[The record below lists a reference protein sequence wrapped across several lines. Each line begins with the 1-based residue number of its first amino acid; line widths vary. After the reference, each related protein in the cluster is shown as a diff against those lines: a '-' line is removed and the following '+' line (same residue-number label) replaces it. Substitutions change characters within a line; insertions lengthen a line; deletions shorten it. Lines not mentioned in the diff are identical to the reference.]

1 MARFP
6 RLAEARPDDADEL
19 EAGFVATKRAMPRP
33 PPGYVHR
40 ARLFDL
46 LDDRVAHAAL
56 TLVRAPAGTGKTA
69 LVSAW
74 AGAGRAPGPVAWLS
88 LAPGDNTRSRFWR
101 QVVLALAEAVDDD
114 SFHVAFSSTAG
125 IDQLLAEM
133 VGAVAERTEPVVLVL
148 DDVHELSDPEL
159 LADLDRLLRSPP
171 RGVRIIATARWD
183 LPLHLSRLRLSG
195 AVAQIGG
202 DDLAFSL
209 EEGAAL
215 FATSGVELDET
226 GVRRVW
232 ERTEGWAAGLALT
245 ALALHGRAD
254 PDAFVREFSGGIA
267 PVADY
272 LLEEVLA
279 DESPQV
285 RRFLL
290 MTSVVDEVC
299 GELADA
305 MTGGSSGGTMLA
317 DLHQRGVLTSAL
329 DDHLRWFRYHGLLA
343 GMLRAMLRREAPA
356 DLARELH
363 ARAARWLVAHGRV
376 VPGARHAAAA
386 GDVEL
391 LADIAADHAFA
402 LSARGEVADL
412 GAVIRTLPDEAV
424 RSKPMLMLTLA
435 GAALEAGDGA
445 GAAVWLDLVDRTTA
459 PIPEHRQ
466 GPFAVGRALTRLY
479 EARITGDMRGAVE
492 AARPFLEPSARLRL
506 HRPEVEAVV
515 LINLGAVELWTG
527 DVAGARAHLE
537 VGVAAAEAIDLG
549 FLALLGLSLLAIVD
563 SWSEDLPAAGRTAT
577 RALELADEHGWRGT
591 PRAGIAIA
599 VLSYVAAEDGDLEGA
614 ERLQEEAD
622 RAMGDGIELSL
633 RGQTVLPRAR
643 LARLRGR
650 PREARRQAADARVAL
665 HGTPFLPPIESYLV
679 VEEALSLA
687 DEGQAAAGVAML
699 EEALGPHAAGGH
711 VPVTLAMMLVERGA
725 DERALALATPWAD
738 PDAATM
744 VNVRLDAL
752 LVLARVRH
760 RAGDPA
766 WSDAAEGALALAHR
780 HGRRTPFLEHGPQ
793 LAGVLADHRGST
805 AFGPFLTEVEALI
818 DPPAASS
825 PETPPLLDELSD
837 RELAVLRYL
846 PTMLSNREI
855 ADELIVSVNTVKTH
869 VRSIYAKL
877 GTHDRRDAVRR
888 ARRLGL
894 LG

>member
-1 MARFP
+1 MP
-6 RLAEARPDDADEL
+6 EE
-19 EAGFVATKRAMPRP
+19 GFVATKRAMPRP
-33 PPGYVHR
+33 PPAYVHR
-40 ARLFDL
+40 PRLFDL
-46 LDDRVAHAAL
+46 LDERVAHAAL

-74 AGAGRAPGPVAWLS
+74 AAAGRAPGPVAWLS

-101 QVVLALAEAVDDD
+101 QAVLALSEAVDDD

-133 VGAVAERTEPVVLVL
+133 VGAVADRTAPIVLVL

-195 AVAQIGG
+195 ALAQLGG
-202 DDLAFSL
+202 EELAFTL
-209 EEGAAL
+209 EEGLAL
-215 FATSGVELDET
+215 FATAGLALDEADA
-226 GVRRVW
+226 RRIW
-232 ERTEGWAAGLALT
+232 QRTEGWAAGLALT
-245 ALALHGRAD
+245 ALALHGRPD
-254 PDAFVREFSGGIA
+254 PSAFVQEFSGGIA

-285 RRFLL
+285 REFLL
-290 MTSVVDEVC
+290 MTCLADEVC

-305 MTGGSSGGTMLA
+305 MTGGSGGGTMLA

-329 DDHLRWFRYHGLLA
+329 DDHLRWFRYHGLLS
-343 GMLRAMLRREAPA
+343 GMLRAVLRREAPA
-356 DLARELH
+356 DLPRELH

-376 VPGARHAAAA
+376 IPGARHAAAA

-391 LADIAADHAFA
+391 LADIAAEHAFA
-402 LSARGEVADL
+402 LSARGEVGDL
-412 GAVIRTLPDEAV
+412 GAIVLRLPEEEV

-435 GAALEAGDGA
+435 GAALEAGDGP
-445 GAAVWLDLVDRTTA
+445 GAAVWLELVDRATVE
-459 PIPEHRQ
+459 IPEHRR
-466 GPFAVGRALTRLY
+466 GPFAVGRTLTRLS
-479 EARITGDMRGAVE
+479 EARITGDMQGAVE
-492 AARPFLEPSARLRL
+492 AARPFLEPSGRLRL

-515 LINLGAVELWTG
+515 LVNLGAVELWTG
-527 DVAGARAHLE
+527 DIAGAREHLE
-537 VGVAAAEAIDLG
+537 AGIAAAEAVGLG
-549 FLALLGLSLLAIVD
+549 FLALDGLSLLAIVD
-563 SWSEDLPAAGRTAT
+563 SWSEDLPAAGRTAA
-577 RALELADEHGWRGT
+577 RALEVADEHGWRGT
-591 PRAGIAIA
+591 PRAGTAIA
-599 VLSYVAAEDGDLEGA
+599 VLSYVAAEEGDLERA
-614 ERLQEEAD
+614 ARLQDQAD
-622 RAMGDGIELSL
+622 LALAGGTELSL
-633 RGQTVLPRAR
+633 RGQAVLPRAR

-650 PREARRQAADARVAL
+650 PQEARRLAADARVAL
-665 HGTPFLPPIESYLV
+665 RGTPFLPPIESYLV
-679 VEEALSLA
+679 VEEALSLL
-687 DEGQAAAGVAML
+687 DEGQPDAGVAAL
-699 EEALGPHAAGGH
+699 EAVLGTHAAGGH
-711 VPVTLAMMLVERGA
+711 VPVSLAMMLVARGD
-725 DERALALATPWAD
+725 DERATALASPWAD

-766 WSDAAEGALALAHR
+766 WRDAVEGALALAHR
-780 HGRRTPFLEHGPQ
+780 YGRRTPFLEHGTQ
-793 LAGVLADHRGST
+793 LTQILADHRGST
-805 AFGPFLTEVEALI
+805 AFGPFLAELQALA
-818 DPPAASS
+818 DPLAGSESAAG
-825 PETPPLLDELSD
+825 TPPLLDELSD
-837 RELAVLRYL
+837 RELVVLRYL

-855 ADELIVSVNTVKTH
+855 ADELVVSVNTVKTH
-869 VRSIYAKL
+869 VRSIYSKL